1 MPHIIGKRVVL
12 REYRQ
17 EDIPDIRKWVNDPE
31 ITRGLS
37 DVFIYPHSQVNS
49 ESFVQMMIDGNP
61 EIKGFVIAHKDT
73 LDYIGQLDLFKIN
86 WVNRHATLG
95 IVIGRDGDLG
105 KGYGREAIRLLQ
117 KFAFHTLNLHRLEL
131 EVYAFNERAHR
142 CYLASGFKEEGRL
155 REKLFREGRYYD
167 IIQMGILRSEYE
179 AAQQATES

>member
-1 MPHIIGKRVVL
+1 MPHIIGERIVL
-12 REYRQ
+12 REYRL

-31 ITRGLS
+31 ITHGLS
-37 DVFIYPHSQVNS
+37 DVFIYPHSQFNS
-49 ESFVQMMIDGNP
+49 ESFVQMMVDGSS

-95 IVIGRDGDLG
+95 IVIGCDGDLG
-105 KGYGREAIRLLQ
+105 KGYGREAIRLIQ
-117 KFAFHTLNLHRLEL
+117 KFAFHALNLHRLEL

-142 CYLASGFKEEGRL
+142 CYLACGFKEEGRL
-155 REKLFREGRYYD
+155 REKLFREGKYYD

-179 AAQQATES
+179 AVEQAKES

>member
-1 MPHIIGKRVVL
+1 
-12 REYRQ
+12 
-17 EDIPDIRKWVNDPE
+17 
-31 ITRGLS
+31 
-37 DVFIYPHSQVNS
+37 
-49 ESFVQMMIDGNP
+49 SFVQMMIDGNP

-95 IVIGRDGDLG
+95 VVIGRDGDLG

-142 CYLASGFKEEGRL
+142 C
-155 REKLFREGRYYD
+155 
-167 IIQMGILRSEYE
+167 
-179 AAQQATES
+179 